1 MAENP
6 RTESARAYDDHELI
20 DAAVADSEEGAVRSS
35 SGGHLQTDI
44 GSQDDIKQGLGDRG
58 ATTRPEKADDIAN
71 NQAYPR
77 NKRNDAGGTG

>member
-6 RTESARAYDDHELI
+6 RTESARDYDDHELI
-20 DAAVADSEEGAVRSS
+20 DAAVADSEAGAVAGS

-58 ATTRPEKADDIAN
+58 ATTRPEKADDIVN
-71 NQAYPR
+71 NQAYDSDR
-77 NKRNDAGGTG
+77 RGANKQ

>member
-6 RTESARAYDDHELI
+6 RTESARDYDDHELI
-20 DAAVADSEEGAVRSS
+20 DAAVAEREAGAVAGS

-58 ATTRPEKADDIAN
+58 ATTRPEKADDIADD
-71 NQAYPR
+71 QAYDSDR
-77 NKRNDAGGTG
+77 RGANKQ